1 MQGVLILLGLVIFAM
16 GWLVSGHFP
25 PWTAFQQQWFTAFGL
40 SLVGL
45 GAAWGRATWRWSA
58 PAIGMLALAAVPLLQ
73 RLFGQ
78 IVFLSDAVLPALFI
92 VGFALC
98 ISIAADLAANGSKH
112 WPDSLMIALLTAA
125 LASTGLALLQWLHVQ
140 DVMVPLDPLP
150 PGGRPYANL
159 SQPNHLATLLAL
171 GLAANLYLFERRRL
185 GPIGFGLLMTQSRT
199 GWLFVA
205 LLAVWWLAGRRFL
218 RLQFV
223 PFAVG
228 LAAFAL
234 GVWQWTTLNQAIL
247 SSDPAT
253 SLDQRLDTGLR
264 TALWRAM
271 VEAVGHSPWIGW
283 GWNQVVL
290 GHLSVAYEHDAGQR
304 VFQNAHS
311 IVLDLMLWMGIPLAL
326 LVLALAGYWLLRQ
339 ARQCNDGARWGLL
352 LAVGAIGA
360 HAITEYPLDYTYFLL
375 TLGLLVGTLQGLEP
389 IGRSWTLPRASF
401 LLPWVGCVAMMFWV
415 GVEYMQVE
423 ESARRVRMVLSGV
436 GIDKVPYAPP
446 PNVRL
451 LDGLREYHRF
461 VITPVQRGMS
471 AEQLDWMRDVA
482 QRHPYPPSL
491 QRYALA
497 AGLNGRTEESTRTLR
512 AICNVHPPKWCN
524 SSRESWRT
532 AQREYPELVVIP
544 LP

>member
-1 MQGVLILLGLVIFAM
+1 
-16 GWLVSGHFP
+16 
-25 PWTAFQQQWFTAFGL
+25 
-40 SLVGL
+40 
-45 GAAWGRATWRWSA
+45 
-58 PAIGMLALAAVPLLQ
+58 
-73 RLFGQ
+73 
-78 IVFLSDAVLPALFI
+78 
-92 VGFALC
+92 
-98 ISIAADLAANGSKH
+98 
-112 WPDSLMIALLTAA
+112 
-125 LASTGLALLQWLHVQ
+125 
-140 DVMVPLDPLP
+140 
-150 PGGRPYANL
+150 
-159 SQPNHLATLLAL
+159 
-171 GLAANLYLFERRRL
+171 
-185 GPIGFGLLMTQSRT
+185 
-199 GWLFVA
+199 
-205 LLAVWWLAGRRFL
+205 
-218 RLQFV
+218 
-223 PFAVG
+223 
-228 LAAFAL
+228 
-234 GVWQWTTLNQAIL
+234 
-247 SSDPAT
+247 
-253 SLDQRLDTGLR
+253 
-264 TALWRAM
+264 
-271 VEAVGHSPWIGW
+271 
-283 GWNQVVL
+283 
-290 GHLSVAYEHDAGQR
+290 
-304 VFQNAHS
+304 
-311 IVLDLMLWMGIPLAL
+311 MGIPLAL

-339 ARQCNDGARWGLL
+339 VQQCNDGARWGLL